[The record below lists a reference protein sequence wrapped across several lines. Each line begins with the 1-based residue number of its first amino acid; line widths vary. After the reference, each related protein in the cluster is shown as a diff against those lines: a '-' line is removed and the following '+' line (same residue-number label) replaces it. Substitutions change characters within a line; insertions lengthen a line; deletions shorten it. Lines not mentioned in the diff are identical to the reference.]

1 MVKEDFIFGGNWSTY
16 PSSHFTVGIDIEL
29 LNKMFTFSRIFIEIG
44 NSKSENLNCVKQSP
58 CKL

>member
-1 MVKEDFIFGGNWSTY
+1 MFGGNWSTY

-29 LNKMFTFSRIFIEIG
+29 LNKMFTFSKYFLGKG
-44 NSKSENLNCVKQSP
+44 NSKSENVNCVKQSP